1 MTSLP
6 AVDPVVAIGS
16 RLDRLPFCS
25 FHTRVVI
32 LIALGLFIDVCDIY
46 LAGGVLASLVKSGWS
61 TMEANASFISATF
74 LGMVVGSWMAGIL
87 GDRYG
92 RRFSYQ
98 FNLALFGLASL
109 AAALAPSMTVL
120 IALRFVMGVGLGAE
134 IVVGYSTLAEFVPA
148 RSRARWMVL
157 VAATTNTA
165 LAVTSVVSLW
175 VIPHFGWRPM
185 FAGIGVAALA
195 LWVARKA
202 MPESP
207 RWLESKGRHA
217 DADAIVTGVE
227 AIAARRGPL
236 PPIVVLP
243 AVDHTPVSIWVLFTR
258 PVIRRT
264 LIGILLNIVLGFGLY
279 GFVQWMPSFL
289 VRQGLDVQTSL
300 AFTTILSFG
309 GPIGSLLA
317 LMFADRIRH
326 KTGIVCA
333 SLIAAVMGCIFP
345 FTGGGALF
353 LFTGFCLVSAIYFN
367 NAFGFVAHVPE
378 LFPTQY
384 RLRGAG
390 LCITV
395 GRLTTSLIQFAV
407 VAVFAWGGL
416 AGVVGMLS
424 AVFLVQAILIGV
436 FDIDTRQRGL
446 EEIAPAPVAP
456 LAAGI
461 AQDGRAPPLTV

>member
-1 MTSLP
+1 MAASF
-6 AVDPVVAIGS
+6 AEQGESIGG

-25 FHTRVVI
+25 FHTQVVL
-32 LIALGLFIDVCDIY
+32 LIGLGLFIDVFDIY
-46 LAGGVLASLVKSGWS
+46 LAGGVLAALVKSGWS
-61 TMEANASFISATF
+61 SMGANASFISATF
-74 LGMVVGSWMAGIL
+74 MGMVVGSWLAGIL

-120 IALRFVMGVGLGAE
+120 IMLRFVMGLGLGAE
-134 IVVGYSTLAEFVPA
+134 IVVGYSTLTEFVPA

-157 VAATTNTA
+157 VAATTNSA
-165 LAVTSVVSLW
+165 LAVSSVVSLY
-175 VIPHFGWRPM
+175 VIPNFGWRAM
-185 FAGIGVAALA
+185 FAGVGVAALA
-195 LWVARKA
+195 LWLARKA

-207 RWLESKGRHA
+207 RWLESKGRYAEA
-217 DADAIVTGVE
+217 DAVVSGIE
-227 AIAARRGPL
+227 AIAGRRGPL
-236 PPIVVLP
+236 PPVIATP
-243 AVDHTPVSIWVLFTR
+243 PIDTAAVSLWVLFSR

-289 VRQGLDVQTSL
+289 VKQGMDVTTSL
-300 AFTTILSFG
+300 AFSTILSFG
-309 GPIGSLLA
+309 GPVGSVIALA
-317 LMFADRIRH
+317 FADRIRL
-326 KTGIVCA
+326 KTGVVCA
-333 SLIAAVMGCIFP
+333 SVLAAVMGCIFP

-353 LFTGFCLVSAIYFN
+353 LFTGFVLICAIYAN

-395 GRLTTSLIQFAV
+395 GRLATSVIQFAV

-424 AVFLVQAILIGV
+424 LVFVLQAVLIGL
-436 FDIDTRQRGL
+436 FDIDTRQRTL
-446 EEIAPAPVAP
+446 EELAPQEAVQTAPMQATAVMPGA
-456 LAAGI
+456 
-461 AQDGRAPPLTV
+461 R